1 MLETQIEMDDNQ
13 VLKWRFDISTFRLI
27 GRDLITDRVTAL
39 FELVKNCYDANATE
53 VTITFDNVGLDKNR
67 ESSISIK
74 DDGIGM
80 SFTDIK
86 DKWMVIGTS
95 NKRSNPFSPE
105 PFYRKCVGE
114 KGIGRF
120 AVDKLGDKVNIITKQ
135 SEEKQWLDVE
145 IDWEAYYKQSSDSNE
160 IKLFTDIENHYEYY
174 DSESINEHGTTLKIT
189 SVREIWLEN
198 DIKRF
203 IAEAGKLVSP
213 FANMS
218 YPMQIKVIAPEYGI
232 ETIATKNMDDIS
244 IATTSFSLGFD
255 ISSQT
260 QDSAYFDE
268 ETGKINVRTIPI
280 KSFGGIK
287 MKVYYFDEAARRRY
301 RKEFPNNQIDGVKIY
316 RDSIITTPFAENES
330 EDDKKRDVLGIDK
343 RLWMNIFDRVSTRE
357 IIGIVEITKKD
368 NSMIIDATNRQDFVD
383 NKQYR
388 DLKEF
393 IITQLDAIEG
403 YKKYLRKQKRKESR
417 NNLESAGQEIQ
428 SFISSVESIAEQNPN
443 LKDSLTPVV
452 EQAKKTGK
460 AVRTAIKEKKEAEE
474 EFARKESVYMSIMSL
489 QEYAIHITHA
499 VRTTLNKIRDRVEY
513 FNLFF
518 PDPTEEDVFK
528 RYAKEM
534 YVEFLN
540 VNKVID
546 YMLSYS
552 QSNIQPEDI
561 ELDKTIREIF
571 VEYTPLF
578 NANGIT
584 TDLIIPEKVMLKN
597 TRRQFFRDILQ
608 NLIDNSIK
616 AIKDAE
622 QKIIRCTVSVAKE
635 ELIILLS
642 DTGYGIPQE
651 KRTWVF
657 GVYNTTTQDQ
667 GGAGI
672 GLYIVKTRVESLKG
686 KVFVTDSEFGET
698 GTTIRIE
705 LPFKR

>member
-1 MLETQIEMDDNQ
+1 MDDNQ

-53 VTITFDNVGLDKNR
+53 VTITFDNVGLDKKG

-145 IDWEAYYKQSSDSNE
+145 IDWEAYYKQSAENKE
-160 IKLFTDIENHYEYY
+160 IKLFTDIENHYEYF
-174 DSESINEHGTTLKIT
+174 DSEDLSVHGTTLKIT
-189 SVREIWLEN
+189 HVREIWLEN

-203 IAEAGKLVSP
+203 IEEAGKLVSP

-218 YPMQIKVIAPEYGI
+218 YPLQIKVIAPEYGI
-232 ETIATKNMDDIS
+232 ETLATKNLDDVK
-244 IATTSFSLGFD
+244 IATISFSLDFND
-255 ISSQT
+255 SAKI

-268 ETGKINVRTIPI
+268 ETGEILVRTIPI

-357 IIGIVEITKKD
+357 IIGIVEITKND
-368 NSMIIDATNRQDFVD
+368 NPMIIDATNRQDFVD
-383 NKQYR
+383 NEQYR

-393 IITQLDAIEG
+393 IITQLDAIES
-403 YKKYLRKQKRKESR
+403 YKKYSRKQKKKQ
-417 NNLESAGQEIQ
+417 NNNTLESAGQEIQ
-428 SFISSVESIAEQNPN
+428 NFISSVESIAEQNPN

-584 TDLIIPEKVMLKN
+584 TDLIIPEKVTLKN

-616 AIKDAE
+616 AVKDAE

-635 ELIILLS
+635 ELIIMLS

-651 KRTWVF
+651 KRAWVF

>member
-1 MLETQIEMDDNQ
+1 
-13 VLKWRFDISTFRLI
+13 
-27 GRDLITDRVTAL
+27 
-39 FELVKNCYDANATE
+39 
-53 VTITFDNVGLDKNR
+53 
-67 ESSISIK
+67 
-74 DDGIGM
+74 
-80 SFTDIK
+80 
-86 DKWMVIGTS
+86 
-95 NKRSNPFSPE
+95 
-105 PFYRKCVGE
+105 
-114 KGIGRF
+114 
-120 AVDKLGDKVNIITKQ
+120 
-135 SEEKQWLDVE
+135 
-145 IDWEAYYKQSSDSNE
+145 
-160 IKLFTDIENHYEYY
+160 
-174 DSESINEHGTTLKIT
+174 
-189 SVREIWLEN
+189 
-198 DIKRF
+198 
-203 IAEAGKLVSP
+203 
-213 FANMS
+213 
-218 YPMQIKVIAPEYGI
+218 
-232 ETIATKNMDDIS
+232 
-244 IATTSFSLGFD
+244 
-255 ISSQT
+255 
-260 QDSAYFDE
+260 
-268 ETGKINVRTIPI
+268 
-280 KSFGGIK
+280 

-357 IIGIVEITKKD
+357 IIGIVEITKSD
-368 NSMIIDATNRQDFVD
+368 NPMIIDATNRQDFVD
-383 NKQYR
+383 NEQYR

-393 IITQLDAIEG
+393 IITQLDAIES
-403 YKKYLRKQKRKESR
+403 YKKYSRKQKKKQ
-417 NNLESAGQEIQ
+417 NNNSLESAGQEIQ
-428 SFISSVESIAEQNPN
+428 DFISSVESIAEQNPN

-460 AVRTAIKEKKEAEE
+460 AVKTAIKEKKEAEE
-474 EFARKESVYMSIMSL
+474 EFARKESIYMSIMSL

-513 FNLFF
+513 FNLFY
-518 PDPTEEDVFK
+518 PDPTEEGVFK
-528 RYAKEM
+528 RYAKEL

-616 AIKDAE
+616 AVKDAE